1 AANLLIVAAFPVL
14 TATLAML
21 LLDRYLGFHFF
32 TLDGQGNAMM
42 YINLFW
48 VWGHPE
54 VYILVLPAFGI
65 FSEVVSTFSGKP
77 LFGYRSMVAA
87 TMAICVLSFLVW
99 LHHFFTMGAGA
110 NVNGFFGV
118 MTMIIAVPTGVK
130 VFNWLFTMYGGRHR
144 FSVPILWSIG
154 FMVTF
159 VIGGMTGVLMAVPP
173 ADFQLHNSLF
183 LIAHFHNVIIG
194 GTVFG
199 LMAGYNYWFPKAFGF
214 KLDER
219 WGRVSFWCWLIGF
232 YVAFMPLY
240 ALGLMGMT
248 RRMQHYDVA
257 SWQPWLVVAAVGVV
271 IILAGIVSQVIQ
283 LVVSIRD
290 REQLKVTADPWN
302 GRTLEWATASPP
314 PPWNFAVLPQV
325 TDIDT
330 FWKRKQRE
338 RTQQAQPPKERKF
351 APIEAP
357 RNSATGFVTAFFAV
371 ITGFAMIWHIWWMA
385 GVGVIGVFLVMV
397 AFAFRTEDEIEIPA
411 EQIARFEQAH
421 PAEIAV

>member
-1 AANLLIVAAFPVL
+1 
-14 TATLAML
+14 
-21 LLDRYLGFHFF
+21 
-32 TLDGQGNAMM
+32 
-42 YINLFW
+42 
-48 VWGHPE
+48 
-54 VYILVLPAFGI
+54 
-65 FSEVVSTFSGKP
+65 
-77 LFGYRSMVAA
+77 
-87 TMAICVLSFLVW
+87 
-99 LHHFFTMGAGA
+99 MGASA

-130 VFNWLFTMYGGRHR
+130 VFNWLFTMYGGRIR
-144 FSVPILWSIG
+144 FTVPILWSIG

-219 WGRVSFWCWLIGF
+219 WGRASFWCWLIGF
-232 YVAFMPLY
+232 YLAFMPLY

-271 IILAGIVSQVIQ
+271 VILAGIVCQVIQ

-314 PPWNFAVLPQV
+314 PAWNFALLPQV
-325 TDIDT
+325 TGIDA
-330 FWKRKQRE
+330 FWKKKQRE
-338 RTQQAQPPKERKF
+338 RTQQAQPPNERKF
-351 APIEAP
+351 EPIEMP
-357 RNSATGFVTAFFAV
+357 KNSATGFIIAFFGV
-371 ITGFAMIWHIWWMA
+371 VSGFALIWHIWWMA
-385 GVGVIGVFLVMV
+385 GVGAIGVFLTML
-397 AFAFRTEDEIEIPA
+397 AFAFREEEEIEIPA
-411 EQIARFEQAH
+411 DQIARFEQANQ
-421 PAEIAV
+421 AEIAV